1 MEADFVINVGTE
13 AKVPILTFSASSPC
27 LTSLGSSF
35 FFRLTQ
41 NDLIQV
47 KAISGIVQNFGWRQV
62 VPIYEDNS
70 YGEGIIPFLI
80 DALQECDA
88 HVPYRSVVSE
98 SATDDQIEKELYK
111 LMTMQT
117 RVFVVHMMNLDLC
130 SKLFSKAKSIGMMS
144 TDYVWIMTGGISN
157 RINSMSYSDR
167 NSMEGVLGIQTDI
180 RRTPKLKEFE
190 RRWKMKFQQDNPNI
204 TLDVY
209 GFQAHDA
216 IFALAMAVEQF
227 GNTSI
232 EYQNASDSLKA
243 TDLDALKVSQYG
255 PELAK
260 ALSRTRFEGIA
271 GEFNVVEGELQSTT
285 YKIINII
292 GGNVKRIALCTPQK
306 GMVSANTSKVFTN
319 SKCIF
324 EPIKWPG
331 DSFSVPKGWEIPT
344 NRKKLRVGVPVKD
357 SLTEFVKITK
367 DPNTKTTAVT
377 GFCIDVFNAALELLP
392 YALPYEFIP
401 YENSNGSMA
410 GTYDDLVYQKFD
422 AVVGDTTIRANRS
435 LYVDFTMPYS
445 ESDVGM
451 VVPISDSKSKNAW
464 IFMQPLTWGLWL
476 TTLWEKVV
484 SNSARFVITVWVF
497 VMLIVTQSYTANLSS
512 LLTVQ
517 QPQPTV
523 TELNDLLRNG
533 DNVGYSKN
541 SFVREVLIEK
551 GFKNRVK
558 EIKLMEDGDKELT
571 KGTAKGGIAAF
582 VGDTPALEFFLAK
595 YCSKYIM
602 VGPISKTNGFAFVFP
617 KGSPLVADMSSAIL
631 NVTEG
636 KKIMKIEANWIKKE
650 SNCQGSS
657 SSNIS
662 GPNSLGL
669 NSFWGLFL
677 VAGIVSVFSL
687 IIFFTSF
694 IYKHKHVLM
703 SPDSTASTWRRIRA
717 IFETF
722 DDRDASYY
730 SSTSSQHLK
739 KFSGGAAL
747 SRGCLVASP
756 IFGTRVVGVNV
767 PDQGNRRLLTC
778 PRIPEGRNLIVTPCG
793 GRHQNEAL
801 PQESSLAEI
810 LPLIVS
816 SKQCRRDLLGSSP
829 VSGVALIGDCRACK
843 MKREKSASGD

>member
-1 MEADFVINVGTE
+1 MIMKNHTNINTILVPFIFFFVLFSWIFMALSAQNTTIQVNVGVILDFDSGSGKSGNVYWSCMKLALSDFYASNPHYRTRLVLLPRNSKGTVVGAAAAAVDLINNKDVQAIIGPGTSMEANFVINVGAQ

-27 LTSLGSSF
+27 LSSLGSSF

-144 TDYVWIMTGGISN
+144 TDYVWIITGGISN

-167 NSMEGVLGIQTDI
+167 NSMEGVLGIQTNI
-180 RRTPKLKEFE
+180 RRTPAKLKEFE
-190 RRWKMKFQQDNPNI
+190 RRWKMKFQEDNPNI

-255 PELAK
+255 PKLAK

-410 GTYDDLVYQKFD
+410 GTYDDLVYQVFLDKFD

-484 SNSARFVITVWVF
+484 SNSARFVMTVWVF

-677 VAGIVSVFSL
+677 IAGIVSVFSL
-687 IIFFTSF
+687 LVFFTSF

-722 DDRDASYY
+722 DDRDAR
-730 SSTSSQHLK
+730 Q
-739 KFSGGAAL
+739 
-747 SRGCLVASP
+747 
-756 IFGTRVVGVNV
+756 
-767 PDQGNRRLLTC
+767 LL
-778 PRIPEGRNLIVTPCG
+778 
-793 GRHQNEAL
+793 
-801 PQESSLAEI
+801 
-810 LPLIVS
+810 
-816 SKQCRRDLLGSSP
+816 
-829 VSGVALIGDCRACK
+829 
-843 MKREKSASGD
+843 